1 MGTETY
7 TLSLGFVNC
16 YLIRGEGTILVDTG
30 TSNHAGTIVR
40 KLDALSIEPTEIALI
55 LLTHGHADHTGSAAE
70 LRRLTGAPVALHR
83 RENEWL
89 EAGLSVMPRGV
100 GVWGK
105 IMAGMLRVVSPM
117 MSPSP
122 APVDLALGDEGL
134 SLEPYGIS
142 GTVLHTPGHSPGSV
156 SLLLDSGQ
164 AFVGD
169 LVMNGLPMRF
179 GPGLPLFADDVEAV
193 RKSVRLLLDKGA
205 RRIYPAHG
213 RPFSADALASLL

>member
-1 MGTETY
+1 MGPEVH
-7 TLSLGFVNC
+7 TLSLGYVNC
-16 YLIRGEGTILVDTG
+16 YLIREEGTILVDAG
-30 TSNHAGTIVR
+30 ASNHARAILR
-40 KLDALSIEPTEIALI
+40 KLDALSVKPDDISLI

-70 LRRLTGAPVALHR
+70 LQRLTGAPVATHPR
-83 RENEWL
+83 DTEWV
-89 EAGLSVMPRGV
+89 ESGESAMPRGV

-105 IMAGMLRVVSPM
+105 ALAAMLRVIAPA
-117 MSPSP
+117 MSASP

-134 SLEPYGIS
+134 SLEPYGIQ

-179 GPGLPLFADDVEAV
+179 GPGLPLFADDVETL
-193 RKSVRLLLDKGA
+193 RKSVRLLLDRGA
-205 RRIYPAHG
+205 KRIYPAHG
-213 RPFSADALASLL
+213 RPFPADALAKLL